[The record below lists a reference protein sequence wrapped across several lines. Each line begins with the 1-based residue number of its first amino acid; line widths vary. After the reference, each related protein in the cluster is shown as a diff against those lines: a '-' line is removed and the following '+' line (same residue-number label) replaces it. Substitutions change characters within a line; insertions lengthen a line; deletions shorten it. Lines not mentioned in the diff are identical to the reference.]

1 MFFINYLSVEID
13 NSVDFETD
21 TDSDNNTTSWNGVDL
36 DDTELEELSSDIEDY
51 KGNNYLINKL
61 SVVASSKLDGDDAYE
76 VIMTDDID
84 SLITTP
90 KRPVTRSQRKALRV

>member
-21 TDSDNNTTSWNGVDL
+21 IDSDNNTTSWNGVDL

-51 KGNNYLINKL
+51 KGNN
-61 SVVASSKLDGDDAYE
+61 
-76 VIMTDDID
+76 
-84 SLITTP
+84 
-90 KRPVTRSQRKALRV
+90 